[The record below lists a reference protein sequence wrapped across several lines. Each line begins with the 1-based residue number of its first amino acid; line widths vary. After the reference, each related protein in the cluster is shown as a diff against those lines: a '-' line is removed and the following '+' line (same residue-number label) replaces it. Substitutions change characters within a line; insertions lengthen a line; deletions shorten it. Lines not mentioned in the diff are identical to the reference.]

1 MRQTRPTAYIW
12 EGVTRDVYWLR
23 NRGRIHRP
31 GSNEPSPAPWASGGG
46 GRGTENLAGKEEGTR
61 DKMQHQG
68 VQGVSRIYGRQPRRL
83 DLRGVSGDR
92 GLGQ

>member
-46 GRGTENLAGKEEGTR
+46 AEGQKT
-61 DKMQHQG
+61 
-68 VQGVSRIYGRQPRRL
+68 
-83 DLRGVSGDR
+83 
-92 GLGQ
+92 